1 MITALGPLAC
11 HELVEIE
18 RRRLPTAFTVDK
30 RLAQSAQPHFAIFEQ
45 PQSSAHN
52 VTGWPITARGNCLL
66 DERAAVLVET
76 ERGLA
81 LVVDEGVV
89 CS

>member
-1 MITALGPLAC
+1 MSS
-11 HELVEIE
+11 LVIATQFGEI
-18 RRRLPTAFTVDK
+18 VDK

-81 LVVDEGVV
+81 LVALHITIQIPNSV
-89 CS
+89 SPT